1 MTSRLKDFNL
11 QEVDL
16 TEQDRVWNR
25 AAMDD
30 GGEEPRAGDRA
41 LADLLYAHG
50 MVMNGGVHHALEVLT
65 PDELKAAIAGFRY
78 FSLGAVA
85 DLLEEGLTD
94 ETFGG
99 DSGDAEGRANRRYW
113 ALIPDDEAIVVRF
126 EAVYASSPAEFAPL
140 AQAHV

>member
-16 TEQDRVWNR
+16 TEHDRVWNR

-30 GGEEPRAGDRA
+30 GGEAPRAGDRA

-65 PDELKAAIAGFRY
+65 RDELNAAIAGFRY
-78 FSLGAVA
+78 FALSAVA
-85 DLLEEGLTD
+85 ELLEEGLKD
-94 ETFGG
+94 EGFGG
-99 DSGDAEGRANRRYW
+99 DRDDAEDTANRRYW
-113 ALIPDDEAIVVRF
+113 AVIPDDETIVVRF
-126 EAVYASSPAEFAPL
+126 ETLYASSPAEFAPL
-140 AQAHV
+140 AQANV

>member
-16 TEQDRVWNR
+16 TEHDRVWNR

-99 DSGDAEGRANRRYW
+99 YSGDAEGRARG
-113 ALIPDDEAIVVRF
+113 LD
-126 EAVYASSPAEFAPL
+126 AP
-140 AQAHV
+140 